1 MAAIAE
7 TTLSESEGTVIVNKT
22 ICKLRL
28 HTHTHKASIINWS
41 IARPHYSNIRHEPI
55 VLPKPLEEDSV
66 FYDDASIRC
75 QLQAPEDNDRQD
87 EIPEQ
92 PNEPI
97 YDDNMKSK
105 QNLSVT
111 TYNEDATC

>member
-28 HTHTHKASIINWS
+28 HTHTQGFYNWS